1 MTLPVVPE
9 AERGLLGIAIGPDFE
24 ADPWIYLYLSDATDG
39 VNRLV
44 RVRADGDRAAGEPE
58 TLLEGLDSAAGYH
71 NGGDLAFGADGSL
84 FVTLGEAHE
93 ADRAQDPSD
102 LGGKIV
108 RLEPDGS
115 VPADNPFGAGNP
127 VWSYGHR
134 NSFGICVDPGR
145 RHAVGDRERT
155 RRRRRGEPHRTRG
168 QLRLAAGHRPVE
180 R

>member
-1 MTLPVVPE
+1 MTLPVVPD
-9 AERGLLGIAIGPDFE
+9 AERGLLGIAIAPDFE

-58 TLLEGLDSAAGYH
+58 TLLDGLDSAAGYH
-71 NGGDLAFGADGSL
+71 NGGDLAFGVDGSL

-127 VWSYGHR
+127 VWSYRAPQLVRALRRSRATARCGR
-134 NSFGICVDPGR
+134 PRTDPTST
-145 RHAVGDRERT
+145 T
-155 RRRRRGEPHRTRG
+155 R
-168 QLRLAAGHRPVE
+168 
-180 R
+180 